1 MFFNKASFNGSRMV
15 GEVGKTICRHNKPAG
30 RSLSHCLLCIVT
42 MPFVKEILN
51 HRSLSIVGLDKNT
64 GKTVCLN
71 YILRRMH
78 QMGVAVGVTSIGVD
92 GEQVDAVF
100 ATAKP
105 EIVLYGGTHF
115 ITSEKH
121 YLGRQLLSDIV
132 AVDEQRTS
140 LGRLVTARVLLQGKV
155 LLSGAATTAMLRGQ
169 IAQLLSMGSRVAIVD
184 GALSRLSLAS
194 PTVTDA
200 MVLAT
205 GAAVSV
211 SLQQLV
217 NRTRYVHSLICLDE
231 VGEPLRSRLSAITSG
246 LWAVDDDQQ
255 PHDLGIASVFLIGQ
269 AEGDLLRYG
278 RTLFASGAV
287 SDRLLRTLASR
298 GKDITLIVR
307 DFTKLFASPE
317 AMADFRRTGG
327 RILVLQRS
335 RLIAITLNPTSPQG
349 FTLDSRA
356 ACDALSDALQMP
368 VYDVM
373 KIGEIL

>member
-1 MFFNKASFNGSRMV
+1 
-15 GEVGKTICRHNKPAG
+15 
-30 RSLSHCLLCIVT
+30 
-42 MPFVKEILN
+42 MPFVKDILN

-71 YILRRMH
+71 YILRRMNE
-78 QMGVAVGVTSIGVD
+78 MGVHVGVTSIGVD

-105 EIVLYGGTHF
+105 EIVLYEGTHF

-121 YLGRQLLSDIV
+121 YLGRQLLSDLV
-132 AVDEQRTS
+132 AVDAMRTS
-140 LGRLVTARVLLQGKV
+140 LGRLVTARVMVRGKV
-155 LLSGAATTAMLRGQ
+155 LLSGAATTALLRRQ
-169 IAQLLSMGSRVAIVD
+169 IADLQAYGTDVVIVD

-217 NRTRYVHSLICLDE
+217 NRTRYVHRLIQLDE
-231 VGEPLRSRLSAITSG
+231 VESTLRDTLNTIESG
-246 LWAVDDDQQ
+246 LWAVDNDGMV
-255 PHDLGIASVFLIGQ
+255 HDLGISSVFLIGNS
-269 AEGDLLRYG
+269 GDDLLRYG
-278 RTLFASGAV
+278 RTIFAAGAV
-287 SDRLLRTLASR
+287 SDRLLKVLTSR
-298 GKDITLIVR
+298 GKGITLIVR
-307 DFTKLFASPE
+307 DFTKLFVAPE
-317 AMADFRRTGG
+317 VMADFTRAGG
-327 RILVLQRS
+327 RLMVLQRS
-335 RLIAITLNPTSPQG
+335 RLVAVTLNPTSPQG

-356 ACDALSDALQMP
+356 ACAALADALQTP

-373 KIGEIL
+373 KIEQ